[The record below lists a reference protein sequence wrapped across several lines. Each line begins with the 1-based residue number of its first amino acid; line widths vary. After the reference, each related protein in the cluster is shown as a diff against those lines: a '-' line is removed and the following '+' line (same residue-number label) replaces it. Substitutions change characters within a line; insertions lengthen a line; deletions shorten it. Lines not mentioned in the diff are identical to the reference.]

1 MTHTPEPIKFELTDT
16 RLGDAYDVRA
26 LRRLVGPPCQGQ
38 IATGIMTA
46 LLDGGATYLSPLS
59 RGIPDGVLTHG
70 APTYEYTHRED

>member
-1 MTHTPEPIKFELTDT
+1 M
-16 RLGDAYDVRA
+16 
-26 LRRLVGPPCQGQ
+26 
-38 IATGIMTA
+38 TGIVTE